1 MTMGEGPLPR
11 KSLAF
16 GRIAVN
22 VTILRRLVVAELLS
36 TVYQFS
42 WVRSSHRVLRD
53 VHHYSCLQHQVV
65 TQLPPHPSPHPWL
78 PGGMATPF
86 AARSKMCVCV
96 CVCLGASQSTK
107 EVWGKRLNSS
117 ADCGADQELPIAK
130 FRLKLKKV
138 GRTTR
143 LRYDLSWSPYDYRV
157 EVTNRVKGLDL
168 VDREP
173 EERWAEVHDVV
184 QGQESRLPPRKRNST
199 KQKGCW
205 RGPYK

>member
-1 MTMGEGPLPR
+1 MSEVFPPCAQGCSSLLLPSAPGSDSTSSTPITSPVAAWGHGD
-11 KSLAF
+11 SLCCQ
-16 GRIAVN
+16 V
-22 VTILRRLVVAELLS
+22 
-36 TVYQFS
+36 QD
-42 WVRSSHRVLRD
+42 VR
-53 VHHYSCLQHQVV
+53 
-65 TQLPPHPSPHPWL
+65 
-78 PGGMATPF
+78 
-86 AARSKMCVCV
+86 V

-117 ADCGADQELPIAK
+117 TDCGADQEFPIAK

-143 LRYDLSWSPYDYRV
+143 LRYDLSRSPYDYRV
-157 EVTNRVKGLDL
+157 EVTNRFKGLDL

-184 QGQESRLPPRKRNST
+184 QGQESRSPPRKRNST